1 MVRNETV
8 RSYLIV
14 LCGFFVAAK
23 FYVRFNIFRSVHA
36 RPAFARHNEALK
48 LIDLLAWT
56 AWIAVF
62 FLLVNG
68 ANGLRKAI
76 VVGTALAIFDGVMRY
91 VFLEAEVRRL
101 RASSSKWSYRDAR
114 RHVRKR
120 AAVPMFQ

>member
-1 MVRNETV
+1 M
-8 RSYLIV
+8 
-14 LCGFFVAAK
+14 
-23 FYVRFNIFRSVHA
+23 RFNIFRSVHA
-36 RPAFARHNEALK
+36 RPPAARHNDTLK

-62 FLLVNG
+62 FLLVNES
-68 ANGLRKAI
+68 NGLLKATA
-76 VVGTALAIFDGVMRY
+76 VGAALAIFDGVVRY
-91 VFLEAEVRRL
+91 YFLEAEVRRL